1 MAEPWGTV
9 TLLNR
14 IPTIWLVVPS
24 APNSRSELVNDTA
37 PLLIASSA
45 SPDEALTWEVTV
57 TGAPKVGVGVL
68 VAVGVGVRLAVGV
81 DVSVA
86 IGVDVD
92 VGLAVW
98 EGVIVAVVVGTP
110 VSVGVGEDVFVG
122 TAVTVGVR
130 VVVGV
135 AVAVG
140 VGGIGVPHCE

>member
-57 TGAPKVGVGVL
+57 TGAPKVGVGV
-68 VAVGVGVRLAVGV
+68 
-81 DVSVA
+81 SVA

-98 EGVIVAVVVGTP
+98 EGVIVAVGVGTP

-140 VGGIGVPHCE
+140 VGGLGVPHCE